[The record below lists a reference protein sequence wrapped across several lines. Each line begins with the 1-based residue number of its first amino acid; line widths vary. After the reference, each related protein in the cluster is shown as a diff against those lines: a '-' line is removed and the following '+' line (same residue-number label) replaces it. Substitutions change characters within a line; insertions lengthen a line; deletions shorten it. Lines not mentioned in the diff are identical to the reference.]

1 MHNPRVRSDLMKHI
15 LHFTISSGARTIL
28 RNSKLGHITEV
39 AAKSGLILFA
49 LIPDAFLKP
58 LAHQ

>member
-1 MHNPRVRSDLMKHI
+1 MKHI